1 MFQWTMTLFYDVR
14 KAGKAPCILAAASR
28 AYDEKSSNNS
38 FSYTCKGPAETF
50 NVTRILLPAE
60 PVAVTVDGTDGGFEW
75 DEFSKT
81 VFLRFPN
88 NPDGVSVTVTW

>member
-1 MFQWTMTLFYDVR
+1 
-14 KAGKAPCILAAASR
+14 LAAASR

-60 PVAVTVDGTDGGFEW
+60 PVAVTVDGTDGDFEW